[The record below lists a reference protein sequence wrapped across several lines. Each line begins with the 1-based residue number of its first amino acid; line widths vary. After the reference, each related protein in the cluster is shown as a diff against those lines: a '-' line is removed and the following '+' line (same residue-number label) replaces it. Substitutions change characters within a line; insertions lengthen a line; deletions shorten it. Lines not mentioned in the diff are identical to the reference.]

1 MYTGQV
7 IGGDESNLYSAL
19 EVTGPVAD
27 TGSDIEGETC
37 GASVCLWRQDISS
50 LSELLAVCAWYGGV
64 CVTMTVTTHYKK
76 IRNS

>member
-19 EVTGPVAD
+19 KVTGPVAD
-27 TGSDIEGETC
+27 TGSDIESKPC
-37 GASVCLWRQDISS
+37 RASVCLWRQDISS

-64 CVTMTVTTHYKK
+64 CVTVTVTTHYKK